1 MPCLNSCFSF
11 SFLRLDLFIDHGSI
25 MFGYFSAACLYIT
38 VSCVLSS
45 LGQRC
50 GPLEYLHKTE
60 GCCPMCDP
68 GLVVSKDCTEY
79 SSTSC
84 IPCITGQT
92 YMNEPNGL
100 SSCFRCKSCDSGQG
114 LLIKDKCTITRN
126 TVCDLHPGYYCVSY
140 SGEGECNFGE
150 KHQKCGPG
158 QRVKTPGTKSADT
171 VCEECPDGFYSTAG
185 INCTKWTDCAIT
197 GEEENEKGNSTKDV
211 TCWRRS
217 RARIGLVSSFVFI
230 LSTLI
235 ACTLWW
241 YLQTKTNKDHSKS
254 RQDNSP
260 VMIPQQDTQPPCPTT
275 SPCVAQPIEDECPE
289 MCL

>member
-1 MPCLNSCFSF
+1 MNNIFVFKESTDMMCGNCTANTYSDDSFTSC
-11 SFLRLDLFIDHGSI
+11 RPHTHI

-100 SSCFRCKSCDSGQG
+100 SSCFRCKSCDS
-114 LLIKDKCTITRN
+114 
-126 TVCDLHPGYYCVSY
+126 
-140 SGEGECNFGE
+140 
-150 KHQKCGPG
+150 
-158 QRVKTPGTKSADT
+158 GTKSADT

>member
-11 SFLRLDLFIDHGSI
+11 SFLHLDLFIDHGTI
-25 MFGYFSAACLYIT
+25 MFGYFSTAGIYIT
-38 VSCVLSS
+38 
-45 LGQRC
+45 
-50 GPLEYLHKTE
+50 
-60 GCCPMCDP
+60 

-158 QRVKTPGTKSADT
+158 QGVKTPGTKSSDT

-185 INCTKWTDCAIT
+185 INCTKWTDCAVT
-197 GEEENEKGNSTKDV
+197 GEQEIEKGSSTKDV

-217 RARIGLVSSFVFI
+217 MARIGLVSSFVLF
-230 LSTLI
+230 LFTLI
-235 ACTLWW
+235 ACKLRWC
-241 YLQTKTNKDHSKS
+241 LQSCRVYSK
-254 RQDNSP
+254 N
-260 VMIPQQDTQPPCPTT
+260 TPCPA
-275 SPCVAQPIEDECPE
+275 P
-289 MCL
+289 MLHN